1 MIKTSVGGNKMSFT
15 IPAFLI
21 KDEYIQTPVV
31 YKFSRENKIKRQSSV
46 NEAIR
51 EIEKFADESE
61 ENRDKVISWIN
72 KVVEEGSK
80 EICYERVFGCEE
92 LISNPNAIDEKI
104 HTKYP
109 DCPFSSV
116 ATYKNNGNVTLINY
130 KIHMDENSIPVRIS
144 FVFSQLLLCEE
155 SREKGFGEKRPYPVI
170 VEVYLQQ
177 GFVISRQKSKSTLY
191 KYSENPSLMS
201 EDKINTI
208 KFAKERIDEIIVM
221 LGLEK
226 LYDKGQ
232 IRHNVYKT
240 IYNMYKEYTFT
251 PQSII
256 DQVNANRSEADAFVK
271 DIFDKL
277 DLQRINEEKAVKD
290 ILIFFEKFL
299 SINGNNENQF
309 MDDRQA
315 FVIQVSSDYEEETTR
330 IETNSS
336 KERPLQSTEAFFD
349 SKKSIENSK
358 VCKKMRMNYKRTNPK
373 YFSQNP
379 LIVEFGFNK
388 VGYIKT
394 MSYAEEEDIQNVLQ
408 DLFKN
413 YP

>member
-1 MIKTSVGGNKMSFT
+1 M
-15 IPAFLI
+15 
-21 KDEYIQTPVV
+21 
-31 YKFSRENKIKRQSSV
+31 
-46 NEAIR
+46 
-51 EIEKFADESE
+51 
-61 ENRDKVISWIN
+61 
-72 KVVEEGSK
+72 
-80 EICYERVFGCEE
+80 
-92 LISNPNAIDEKI
+92 
-104 HTKYP
+104 
-109 DCPFSSV
+109 
-116 ATYKNNGNVTLINY
+116 
-130 KIHMDENSIPVRIS
+130 
-144 FVFSQLLLCEE
+144 
-155 SREKGFGEKRPYPVI
+155 
-170 VEVYLQQ
+170 
-177 GFVISRQKSKSTLY
+177 
-191 KYSENPSLMS
+191 
-201 EDKINTI
+201 
-208 KFAKERIDEIIVM
+208 
-221 LGLEK
+221 
-226 LYDKGQ
+226 
-232 IRHNVYKT
+232 